1 MKSILS
7 LFLVASLLIGAAWT
21 CLAEGNTERLND
33 IRAQLVT
40 TKGTISLVL
49 FPSRAPVTVANF
61 VNLAQRGYY
70 NDVTFHRVIP
80 NFMVQTGDRTG
91 TGRGTPGYTFPDEFS
106 PSLKHSGP
114 GVLSMANAGPS
125 TNGSQFFITHR
136 ATPHLDGHH
145 TIFGHVTAGQDVVDR
160 IERGDRIKKIQFLDS
175 TEAILKEEAKLVQE
189 WNQILDRNN
198 RIR

>member
-1 MKSILS
+1 
-7 LFLVASLLIGAAWT
+7 
-21 CLAEGNTERLND
+21 
-33 IRAQLVT
+33 
-40 TKGTISLVL
+40 
-49 FPSRAPVTVANF
+49 
-61 VNLAQRGYY
+61 
-70 NDVTFHRVIP
+70 
-80 NFMVQTGDRTG
+80 
-91 TGRGTPGYTFPDEFS
+91 
-106 PSLKHSGP
+106 
-114 GVLSMANAGPS
+114 MANAGPS

-175 TEAILKEEAKLVQE
+175 TEAILKKEAKLVQE